1 MKRPILA
8 VVVLFVV
15 SLAAWSS
22 ASAQVPYNE
31 GTVTRVVLIH
41 IFPGHFDAF
50 MADMK
55 KNSIPLWESEMS
67 AGLIVGYSTFLN
79 TTSSGPD
86 DWDFGFS
93 ITYKNMAALDG
104 LADKVYDLRMKHYGD
119 RAAEQKVIDNRVQ
132 NAKLVQSILTRD
144 ITIR

>member
-1 MKRPILA
+1 MKRPLLALA
-8 VVVLFVV
+8 VLVA
-15 SLAAWSS
+15 SLAGWSS

-31 GTVTRVVLIH
+31 STVNRVVLIR
-41 IFPGHFDAF
+41 ILPGHFDAF

-55 KNSIPLWESEMS
+55 KNIMPIWEAEKK
-67 AGLIVGYSTFLN
+67 AGLIVDYGIFLN

-86 DWDFGFS
+86 DWDFGFQ

-104 LADKVYDLRMKHYGD
+104 LADKVYDLRMKQYGD

-132 NAKLVQSILTRD
+132 NAKVVESILDRD
-144 ITIR
+144 ITLR

>member
-8 VVVLFVV
+8 VAVLFVV
-15 SLAAWSS
+15 SLAGWRS

-41 IFPGHFDAF
+41 IIPGHFDAF
-50 MADMK
+50 MADLK
-55 KNSIPLWESEMS
+55 KNIMPIWESEKS
-67 AGLIVGYSTFLN
+67 AGLIVSYGTFLN
-79 TTSSGPD
+79 TTSSGPE

-104 LADKVYDLRMKHYGD
+104 LADKVYDLRMKQYGD

-132 NAKLVQSILTRD
+132 NAHVVESILTRD
-144 ITIR
+144 ITLR